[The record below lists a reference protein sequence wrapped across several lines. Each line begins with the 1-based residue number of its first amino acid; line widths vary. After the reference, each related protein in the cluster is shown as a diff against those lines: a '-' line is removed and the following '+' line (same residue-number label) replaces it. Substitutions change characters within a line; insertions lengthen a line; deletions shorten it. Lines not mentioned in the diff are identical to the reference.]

1 MVVEDR
7 DVGSDIH
14 RIGYRFLWHR
24 LLVRALLRARMRYMD
39 PETSKNLIAIV
50 VMMLLYVSLV
60 SAATRRASRG
70 IEK

>member
-1 MVVEDR
+1 
-7 DVGSDIH
+7 
-14 RIGYRFLWHR
+14 
-24 LLVRALLRARMRYMD
+24 MRYMD